1 MKYKNKLDWRE
12 FQLIQDGL
20 LTGMEVNVDYI
31 NNVEKSGKQPPFTKG
46 YIVNEYTNLLDKVFN
61 MMAKKDQDYIEL
73 DSQQDFIDNVKT
85 KFKIQS

>member
-1 MKYKNKLDWRE
+1 MTYKNKLDWRE

-20 LTGMEVNVDYI
+20 LNGMESNVDYI
-31 NNVEKSGKQPPFTKG
+31 NNVEKSGKQPPFSKQ
-46 YIVNEYTNLLDKVFN
+46 YVINEYTNLFDKVFN

-85 KFKIQS
+85 K